1 MQNSSQTL
9 TIYQAGNSAAVT
21 IPRQY
26 LEELGLAVGQRVVM
40 EKIPE
45 TAALLITPTGRNVVK
60 SGVTT
65 EFKKWLAGFLDEDAA
80 ILKGL
85 ADR

>member
-1 MQNSSQTL
+1 MQKSLQTL

-21 IPRQY
+21 IPHQY
-26 LEELGLAVGQRVVM
+26 LEEWQVAVGQSVVM

-45 TAALLITPTGRNVVK
+45 TKALLITPVRKTVVK
-60 SGVTT
+60 SGVTI
-65 EFKKWLAGFLDEDAA
+65 EFKKWLANFLDEDAA

>member
-1 MQNSSQTL
+1 MQNSLQTL

-21 IPRQY
+21 IPRRY
-26 LEELGLAVGQRVVM
+26 LEELGLVVGQSVVM

-45 TAALLITPTGRNVVK
+45 TEALLITPTRKNVVK
-60 SGVTT
+60 TGVTT
-65 EFKKWLAGFLDEDAA
+65 EFRKWLANFLDEDAA